1 MSFIPEKTLPTLN
14 IKHVVRLFQCFKLHS
29 FNVQLFNTSSFYF
42 DEVGSTLIA
51 SQIDSQLL

>member
-14 IKHVVRLFQCFKLHS
+14 LKHGVRLFQCFKLHA
-29 FNVQLFNTSSFYF
+29 FNIQLFNTPSFYL